1 MPANPAPSADLKFPE
16 NLDIIDAIRAFSRF
30 FTSKLGV
37 VGPSYLGTDFT
48 LTDARIIFETNAQ
61 GQTTAADLVR
71 DLKLDPAY
79 LSRIIKRF
87 CAADLMSTSRDAQD
101 GRKQILKLTALGQ
114 EKADQLI
121 SLARG
126 EIATM
131 LGDIAP
137 TDSRTLKSALETAQ
151 RLMSQGEKV
160 DKPYMVR
167 AHRPGDMGWIVESQA
182 RFYTAEFG
190 WNDNFE
196 ALVAD
201 VCAKLLKNFNPN
213 RERVWIAEQDG
224 QRVGSIV
231 IADGGDNLAKLR
243 LLYVDNIA
251 RGLGLGRHLV
261 EESIQFARD
270 TGYRRINLWTNNN
283 LDAARAIYRK
293 TGFKLIHEEPHSMF
307 GPELIGETWELELAD

>member
-1 MPANPAPSADLKFPE
+1 MSANLE
-16 NLDIIDAIRAFSRF
+16 IIDAIRAFSRF

-37 VGPSYLGTDFT
+37 VGPNYLGTDLT
-48 LTDARIIFETNAQ
+48 LTDARIIFETNAL

-79 LSRIIKRF
+79 ISRIIKRF
-87 CAADLMSTSRDAQD
+87 CAADIMRTSRDAQD
-101 GRKQILKLTALGQ
+101 GRKQILTLTAAGK
-114 EKADQLI
+114 EKAAQLI

-126 EIATM
+126 EIASM
-131 LGDIAP
+131 LGDLTP
-137 TDSRTLKSALETAQ
+137 TKGFALKSALETAQ
-151 RLMSQGEKV
+151 RLMAGAEES
-160 DKPYMVR
+160 DHIFTLR

-201 VCAKLLKNFNPN
+201 VCAKLLKNFNPQ
-213 RERVWIAEQDG
+213 RERVWIAEHDG

-231 IADGGDNLAKLR
+231 IADGGDNIAKLR
-243 LLYVDNIA
+243 LLYVADIA
-251 RGLGLGRHLV
+251 RGSGLGRHLV
-261 EESIQFARD
+261 EESMQFARNV
-270 TGYRRINLWTNNN
+270 GYRRISLWTNNN

-293 TGFKLIHEEPHSMF
+293 TGFELSGEDPHSMF
-307 GPELIGETWELELAD
+307 GPPLIGETWELDLNR